1 MLFYHLIVLDASGSM
16 TCIRQNALSGCNE
29 TIQSIVSLQKKAN
42 GEHQHFLSLV
52 TFNSDEVTHIIY
64 DKMPIEQVK
73 ELTLENYVPT
83 GCTPLYDSL
92 GLSMNTL
99 NSTMDKTQQ
108 HSVLVTVIT
117 DGLENASK
125 LFSAEQIRR
134 QVEEYKQSGWTF
146 AFIGANIDEVTEAGK
161 LGIQNS
167 LRFEQNEKGTA
178 KMFARYAASL
188 GKHCAAEVEA
198 ACGNVAPEEVNARRQ
213 HRFFNFH

>member
-29 TIQSIVSLQKKAN
+29 TIQSIVSLQQKAN

-52 TFNSDEVTHIIY
+52 TFNSDEVTNVIY
-64 DKMPIEQVK
+64 DKKPIEQVK
-73 ELTLENYVPT
+73 ELTSENYVPT

-99 NSTMDKTQQ
+99 SSTLDKSQQ

-117 DGLENASK
+117 DGLENSSK
-125 LFSAEQIRR
+125 LFNAEQIRR

-146 AFIGANIDEVTEAGK
+146 AFIGANIDEVTEADK

-167 LRFEQNEKGTA
+167 LHFDQTGKGTA
-178 KMFARYAASL
+178 KMFAHYRESVMDY
-188 GKHCAAEVEA
+188 CEAEVEA
-198 ACGNVAPEEVNARRQ
+198 ACGNAAPEEVKARRQ
-213 HRFFNFH
+213 FRFFK